1 MLDCNLEYKKGE
13 SQTNL
18 EFMQETDFR
27 KILQLE
33 ENYIKGICDDII
45 ALKPDLVLSGK
56 KTLKQNSIKEIFF
69 NQTNI
74 LYCIFNQYIYRTL
87 KQKATI

>member
-33 ENYIKGICDDII
+33 EEYIRTICNDII
-45 ALKPDLVLSGK
+45 ALKPDLVLTGTS
-56 KTLKQNSIKEIFF
+56 
-69 NQTNI
+69 
-74 LYCIFNQYIYRTL
+74 CI
-87 KQKATI
+87 

>member
-13 SQTNL
+13 SQTNM

-33 ENYIKGICDDII
+33 ENYIKDICDDII
-45 ALKPDLVLSGK
+45 ALKPDLVLTGLFFVLLEKIKISGL
-56 KTLKQNSIKEIFF
+56 TYFDCVNGF
-69 NQTNI
+69 
-74 LYCIFNQYIYRTL
+74 
-87 KQKATI
+87 

>member
-27 KILQLE
+27 KILEQE
-33 ENYIKGICDDII
+33 EEYIKTMCDEII
-45 ALKPDLVLSGK
+45 AVKPDLVLTG
-56 KTLKQNSIKEIFF
+56 
-69 NQTNI
+69 
-74 LYCIFNQYIYRTL
+74 
-87 KQKATI
+87 